1 MKKRKINL
9 TVVFVLVLILSNLGT
24 YFLAVNGVFNG
35 KNSVTIKTDSQT
47 ISSGLQKI
55 ASLEKKIQSDYYKDV
70 DEQALMDGAIK
81 GMFDAIGDEYSAYYT
96 KDEYTKLMESTTGS
110 FEGIGVVVT
119 EDGNKNTIVVTP
131 YKDTP
136 AGNAGIQTGDTII
149 KVDGEDVTGKGMDYA
164 VSKMR
169 GTAGTPVKVTVSRDG
184 QEIDFNLTR
193 DTIDTKTVDSKVL
206 GNNIGYIEI
215 SQFTETTGEEFKQQM
230 DDLMAQGIQGLVIDL
245 RYNGGGLVDQS
256 VEVADRL
263 LGQTEVVYTVDKQGN
278 RKDYRATSEDQ
289 VTVPVTVL
297 VNEGTASAS
306 EILAG
311 AIQDTQA
318 GTLIGTKTFG
328 KGIVQEVISLM
339 DGTGY
344 KLTNAEYFTPN
355 GRNIHGVGL
364 TPDVEINQNE
374 SYKDTLV
381 VPEDQDTQLQKAL
394 EVLQSKM

>member
-1 MKKRKINL
+1 MKKQKINL

-24 YFLAVNGVFNG
+24 YFLALNGVFNG
-35 KNSVTIKTDSQT
+35 KNSVNFKTDSQT

-131 YKDTP
+131 YKYTP

-149 KVDGEDVTGKGMDYA
+149 KVDDEDVTGNGMDYA

-215 SQFTETTGEEFKQQM
+215 SQFTETTGEEFKEQI
-230 DDLMAQGIQGLVIDL
+230 DNLMAQGIQGLAIDL

-263 LGQTEVVYTVDKQGN
+263 LGQTEVVYTMDKQGN

-344 KLTNAEYFTPN
+344 KLTNAKYFTPN
-355 GRNIHGVGL
+355 GRNIHSVGL

-374 SYKDTLV
+374 NYKDTLV
-381 VPEDQDTQLQKAL
+381 VPEEQDTQMQKAL

>member
-1 MKKRKINL
+1 
-9 TVVFVLVLILSNLGT
+9 
-24 YFLAVNGVFNG
+24 
-35 KNSVTIKTDSQT
+35 
-47 ISSGLQKI
+47 
-55 ASLEKKIQSDYYKDV
+55 
-70 DEQALMDGAIK
+70 
-81 GMFDAIGDEYSAYYT
+81 
-96 KDEYTKLMESTTGS
+96 
-110 FEGIGVVVT
+110 
-119 EDGNKNTIVVTP
+119 
-131 YKDTP
+131 
-136 AGNAGIQTGDTII
+136 
-149 KVDGEDVTGKGMDYA
+149 
-164 VSKMR
+164 
-169 GTAGTPVKVTVSRDG
+169 
-184 QEIDFNLTR
+184 
-193 DTIDTKTVDSKVL
+193 
-206 GNNIGYIEI
+206 
-215 SQFTETTGEEFKQQM
+215 
-230 DDLMAQGIQGLVIDL
+230 
-245 RYNGGGLVDQS
+245 
-256 VEVADRL
+256 
-263 LGQTEVVYTVDKQGN
+263 KQGN

>member
-184 QEIDFNLTR
+184 
-193 DTIDTKTVDSKVL
+193 
-206 GNNIGYIEI
+206 
-215 SQFTETTGEEFKQQM
+215 
-230 DDLMAQGIQGLVIDL
+230 
-245 RYNGGGLVDQS
+245 
-256 VEVADRL
+256 
-263 LGQTEVVYTVDKQGN
+263 
-278 RKDYRATSEDQ
+278 
-289 VTVPVTVL
+289 
-297 VNEGTASAS
+297 
-306 EILAG
+306 
-311 AIQDTQA
+311 
-318 GTLIGTKTFG
+318 
-328 KGIVQEVISLM
+328 
-339 DGTGY
+339 
-344 KLTNAEYFTPN
+344 
-355 GRNIHGVGL
+355 
-364 TPDVEINQNE
+364 
-374 SYKDTLV
+374 
-381 VPEDQDTQLQKAL
+381 
-394 EVLQSKM
+394 